1 MEYKADSIVSKAI
14 WCTAIAIV
22 LFLCLD
28 VHVEALDNGLAIT
41 PPMVGT

>member
-1 MEYKADSIVSKAI
+1 MECKADSLASKAI
-14 WCTAIAIV
+14 CCTAIAIG
-22 LFLCLD
+22 LLLCLD